1 MVIEYILKEWPLH
14 SAERGLLTKVF
25 PELDPKILLDN
36 KKCLKESQVF
46 RFITAIPLLM
56 LCLIREA
63 F

>member
-14 SAERGLLTKVF
+14 SAERGLLTKVS

-36 KKCLKESQVF
+36 KKSLKESQVF
-46 RFITAIPLLM
+46 RFITAIPLLT